1 MNKNQLPTEL
11 MNKVTKKYL
20 NSKLDKRPLENNTE
34 VKTDT
39 RFFKLPYIGIYS
51 NIAQKKIQNLAKTF
65 SKGIHVKVVLTPFKI
80 SNKFSYKDPLPFHL
94 QSFIIYKFTLQFS
107 MWVKPQG
114 TSSPESM
121 NKYRKT
127 LSPASLNICKN
138 HVYVIV
144 CAIRIFFQ

>member
-1 MNKNQLPTEL
+1 MPFSCCSIYYWRTIFIVHTISCMRFLQMFKEKKCKIRKIQKNQNL
-11 MNKVTKKYL
+11 
-20 NSKLDKRPLENNTE
+20 
-34 VKTDT
+34 VKTFCKD
-39 RFFKLPYIGIYS
+39 ID
-51 NIAQKKIQNLAKTF
+51 
-65 SKGIHVKVVLTPFKI
+65 VKVVLTPFKI
-80 SNKFSYKDPLPFHL
+80 SSKFSYKDPLPFHL

>member
-1 MNKNQLPTEL
+1 MPFSCCSIYYWRTIFIAHTISCMRFLQMFKEKKCKIRKIQKNQNL
-11 MNKVTKKYL
+11 
-20 NSKLDKRPLENNTE
+20 
-34 VKTDT
+34 VKTFCKD
-39 RFFKLPYIGIYS
+39 ID
-51 NIAQKKIQNLAKTF
+51 
-65 SKGIHVKVVLTPFKI
+65 VKVVLTPFKI